1 MNIFRDLK
9 NTFRAPSPVAMA
21 TQELEEA
28 ERSLLEAMSA
38 AEYARRMADY
48 HTDRIHRLTVYL
60 RDARNQ
66 AVDTR
71 S

>member
-1 MNIFRDLK
+1 MNIFRDLQ

-66 AVDTR
+66 LGDRA
-71 S
+71 